1 MDERPRTGTFRAV
14 TIVATLLV
22 AAVLYFAREVFIPF
36 ALALLLSF
44 LLAPSVTILQRLR
57 IPKVPSVVTVVS
69 FAAAIIAAVGWLV
82 STQLYDVANKLPNYQ
97 ATIQKKL
104 KAIKPSGIGVFGK
117 TSRMIKETGEEL
129 SRAAKESA
137 PPETEQSDAAKPIPV
152 EVHAPQPTS
161 LEVMHRVLGS
171 VLNPLATAGI
181 VAIFVIFM
189 LIYMEDMRDRF
200 LRLVGMAKLN
210 VTTQA
215 LDDAAAR
222 VSRFLLMNLVV
233 NVTYGIPIGIG
244 LYFIGVPNAVLWGL
258 LATLLRFIPYLG
270 PWVAAS
276 FPVALAFAVDPGWTM
291 FVATVALFIV
301 VELISNN
308 AIEPWLYG
316 ASTGLSPIA
325 VIVAAVFWTWLWGP
339 VGLFLST
346 PLTVCLAV
354 MGRYFPQLGF
364 FYILLADEPVLSIET
379 RFYQRL
385 VARDPEDAA
394 TLVKDFLKERPLV
407 AVYDEVI
414 LPALSMTE
422 AGRQQGTLRA
432 DHQKQIWENTRALV
446 EELADHVDAQPQH
459 EGDDVDAVGST
470 PPSPARISHVSVAC
484 IPARDHSDEIA
495 ATIIV
500 QLLERRGVGAKAFSA
515 DALTAEFIEEMRRLP
530 LSVICLCTVAPPA
543 WRHAKYLCKRLR
555 GQFPGT
561 KLLAI
566 TWGAKEEI
574 DEIQKRVGL
583 DPSDI
588 VVKTIAHA
596 VDQAGLIALNTEANG
611 DLQAQEIQAEAALH

>member
-1 MDERPRTGTFRAV
+1 MDDRPRTGSIPAV

-22 AAVLYFAREVFIPF
+22 AAVLYLAREVFIPF

-44 LLAPSVTILQRLR
+44 LLAPLVTVLQRLR
-57 IPKVPSVVTVVS
+57 IPKVPAVITVVS
-69 FAAAIIAAVGWLV
+69 FAAVIIGAVGWLV

-97 ATIQKKL
+97 VTIQKKL

-117 TSRMIKETGEEL
+117 TSKMLKETGEEL
-129 SRAAKESA
+129 SRAARESA
-137 PPETEQSDAAKPIPV
+137 SETDRTDGTKPIPV
-152 EVHAPQPTS
+152 EVHTPQPTS
-161 LEVMHRVLGS
+161 LEVMHKVLGTM
-171 VLNPLATAGI
+171 LNPLAAAGI

-189 LIYMEDMRDRF
+189 LIYMDDMRDRF

-222 VSRFLLMNLVV
+222 VSRFILMNVVV
-233 NVTYGIPIGIG
+233 NVTYGLPIGIG
-244 LYFIGVPNAVLWGL
+244 LYFIGVPNAILWGL
-258 LATLLRFIPYLG
+258 LATLLRFIPYIG

-291 FVATVALFIV
+291 FISTIVLFIV

-325 VIVAAVFWTWLWGP
+325 LIVAAVFWTWLWGP

-354 MGRYFPQLGF
+354 IGRYFPQLGF

-414 LPALSMTE
+414 LPALSMAE
-422 AGRQQGTLRA
+422 AGRQQGTLR
-432 DHQKQIWENTRALV
+432 DEHQKHIWQNTRALV
-446 EELADHVDAQPQH
+446 EQLADHVDVQPQH
-459 EGDDVDAVGST
+459 EGGDADAAGVA
-470 PPSPARISHVSVAC
+470 PPSPERPSRVSVVC
-484 IPARDHSDEIA
+484 IPAREHADEIA

-515 DALTAEFIEEMRRLP
+515 HALSAEFIEEMRGLP
-530 LSVICLCTVAPPA
+530 PSIICLCMVAPPA

-555 GQFPGT
+555 GQFPET
-561 KLLAI
+561 RLCAI
-566 TWGAKEEI
+566 TWGVKEEI
-574 DEIQKRVGL
+574 DEIQKRIGL
-583 DPSDI
+583 DPSDV

-596 VDQAGLIALNTEANG
+596 VDQAGLIASNTEANG
-611 DLQAQEIQAEAALH
+611 DSQAQPGHPEAVLP

>member
-1 MDERPRTGTFRAV
+1 MDGRPRTGTFRAV

-22 AAVLYFAREVFIPF
+22 AAVLYVARDVFIPF

-44 LLAPSVTILQRLR
+44 LLAPLVTILQRLR
-57 IPKVPSVVTVVS
+57 IPKVPSVIVVVS
-69 FAAAIIAAVGWLV
+69 FAAAIIASIAWLV
-82 STQLYDVANKLPNYQ
+82 STQLYDV
-97 ATIQKKL
+97 KL

-129 SRAAKESA
+129 SRAAKESPDA
-137 PPETEQSDAAKPIPV
+137 ERADAAKPIPV

-161 LEVMHRVLGS
+161 LEIMHRVLGT
-171 VLNPLATAGI
+171 VVNPLTTAGI

-200 LRLVGMAKLN
+200 LRLMGMAKLN

-222 VSRFLLMNLVV
+222 VSRFILMNLVV
-233 NVTYGIPIGIG
+233 NVSYGIPIGIG
-244 LYFIGVPNAVLWGL
+244 LYVIGVPNAILWGL
-258 LATLLRFIPYLG
+258 LATLLRFIPYVG

-316 ASTGLSPIA
+316 SSTGLSPIA

-354 MGRYFPQLGF
+354 IGRYFPQLDF
-364 FYILLADEPVLSIET
+364 FYILLADEPVLPIET

-394 TLVKDFLKERPLV
+394 TLVKDFLKERPLA

-414 LPALSMTE
+414 LPALSMAE
-422 AGRQQGTLRA
+422 AGRQQGTLR
-432 DHQKQIWENTRALV
+432 
-446 EELADHVDAQPQH
+446 EE
-459 EGDDVDAVGST
+459 
-470 PPSPARISHVSVAC
+470 
-484 IPARDHSDEIA
+484 
-495 ATIIV
+495 
-500 QLLERRGVGAKAFSA
+500 
-515 DALTAEFIEEMRRLP
+515 
-530 LSVICLCTVAPPA
+530 
-543 WRHAKYLCKRLR
+543 Y
-555 GQFPGT
+555 
-561 KLLAI
+561 
-566 TWGAKEEI
+566 
-574 DEIQKRVGL
+574 
-583 DPSDI
+583 
-588 VVKTIAHA
+588 AHA
-596 VDQAGLIALNTEANG
+596 GAGIVRPCRWGSSTRRR
-611 DLQAQEIQAEAALH
+611 